1 MRKATGRAKRRGSLF
16 VFLGVRD
23 SLQHWGHSGLEAL
36 FTHTLGFQDNSG
48 RQQGMQVRTDPRQP
62 CHMRI
67 VVGKRK
73 DQGTDR
79 TETLIVLQ
87 STLRQ

>member
-1 MRKATGRAKRRGSLF
+1 MRKATDRAKRRGSLF

-48 RQQGMQVRTDPRQP
+48 EAARNAGE
-62 CHMRI
+62 
-67 VVGKRK
+67 
-73 DQGTDR
+73 DR
-79 TETLIVLQ
+79 PQTAV
-87 STLRQ
+87 SP